1 MVSSMPLDDNHDDDH
16 DHIHPPPPAE
26 LPEAEANG
34 FGVTSTTNGNQNS
47 ASIQSLSNGNFVI
60 SFLSSSSAD
69 DGQDIRARFFRL
81 DGSAIGNDI
90 RVNETTAGTQTGI
103 GSLALNDGSVLITWR
118 SPDPLNS
125 GNSHLFGRRFSADGV
140 ALTGEVQLSASGAD
154 GSYGFNQ
161 RSGSSGLLVFAYE
174 NNGEIQGRSF
184 NPATLAAQIAE
195 TQLNTTLTGTPASV
209 ALQGLSNGNFLL
221 RFDSPEGGANGT
233 EIRNRVFSVDS
244 VSGTFTAVSINGSA
258 NDYLVNTTTAGN
270 QTGIRTNRLA
280 DTRVLEVWQSTDS
293 GDGSGTTIR
302 ARYMSA
308 TGTPTGSDFVLNTT
322 TAGDQRSPIILGF
335 NDGRRLVWWH
345 SFESGTTDTIRGR
358 WVDHNGALGASDF
371 VITTLPDT
379 SVPGFTL
386 ALLADQSVIAV
397 YGGTSASDGSG
408 TGIQAARVMTL
419 GGSLFPAPGEPT
431 ELTLPRVVTTP
442 FDGAPLPTYDWAT
455 AAAQISRS
463 ITPETPRFTN
473 GPGNSLAMTFAFR
486 ETEDGRPAMNTGA
499 SGFGRLNDDQIAAAL
514 YAIQQWQDVANI
526 TLTRVQDPGSQYSN
540 NAQFTFWNYTNATSG
555 SGPASASGYGGSTNS
570 SGSWQNYV
578 YLNEAKTL
586 ATAPTNANGGLE
598 FYMHEIGHALG
609 LSHPGPYNIGGTGTY
624 TAYARDAVFYED
636 SEQYTL
642 MSYFSANITHAAY
655 GTASAATPLLYDIAA
670 IQRLYGA
677 NMTTRKG
684 DNIYGFNANAG
695 QAFSITGADQQIVF
709 SVWDAGGRD
718 VLDFSGYDETQWI
731 NLNEEAFSSVG
742 GLRNNISIA
751 RNVMIEDAY
760 GGSGVDSI
768 LGSAGAN
775 LLRGNTGADTLDGG
789 AGNDTLEGGAGSD
802 SLGGGAG
809 NDLYVNV
816 AGADQVHEATDGG
829 ADTLIATSSLSFPA
843 NIEFV
848 VIAQGAE
855 GISITGS
862 TANDMIIGNQ
872 GANTMSGDAGHDTL
886 NGFGGDDRIFG
897 GEGNDL
903 LLASIGAA
911 TIDGGAGDDVILI
924 GDTSLAAILALFAP
938 A

>member
-1 MVSSMPLDDNHDDDH
+1 MPDHDDHEDDH
-16 DHIHPPPPAE
+16 DHVHPPPPVE
-26 LPEAEANG
+26 PPEAESNG

-69 DGQDIRARFFRL
+69 VGQDIRARFFRL
-81 DGSAIGNDI
+81 DGSALGPDV

-103 GSLALNDGSVLITWR
+103 SSLALNDGSLLITWR
-118 SPDPLNS
+118 SPDPLNA

-154 GSYGFNQ
+154 GSYTFAQ
-161 RSGSSGLLVFAYE
+161 RTGNTGLLIIAYE
-174 NNGEIQGRSF
+174 NDGEIQGRSF

-195 TQLNTTLTGTPASV
+195 TQLNTTLTGRPATIGF
-209 ALQGLSNGNFLL
+209 QTLSNNNLLL
-221 RFDSPEGGANGT
+221 RFDSPEGGASGT

-244 VSGTFTAVSINGSA
+244 VSGTLTAVSINGSA
-258 NDYLVNTTTAGN
+258 NDYLVNTTTTGD
-270 QTGIRTNRLA
+270 QTGIRSNRLA
-280 DTRVLEVWQSTDS
+280 YGALLEVWQSTDT

-302 ARYMSA
+302 ARYMESNGSPWA
-308 TGTPTGSDFVLNTT
+308 TDFIFATT
-322 TAGDQRSPIILGF
+322 TTGNQYSPSILGF

-345 SFESGTTDTIRGR
+345 SFENGTTDTIRGR
-358 WVDHNGALGASDF
+358 WVDHDGTLGASDF

-379 SVPGFTL
+379 LVPGFTL

-419 GGSLFPAPGEPT
+419 GGSLFPAPGAPT
-431 ELTLPRVVTTP
+431 ELTLPRVDTTP
-442 FDGAPLPTYDWAT
+442 FDDVPLPSYDWDT

-486 ETEDGRPAMNTGA
+486 DTEDGRPAMNGGA
-499 SGFGRLNDDQIAAAL
+499 SGFGRLNGDQITAAL
-514 YAIQQWQDVANI
+514 YAMHQWQDVANI
-526 TLTRVQDPGSQYSN
+526 TLTRVQNPGSQYSDD
-540 NAQFTFWNYTNATSG
+540 AQFTFWNYTAATTG
-555 SGPASASGYGGSTNS
+555 SAAANASGYGGATNS
-570 SGSWQNYV
+570 SGSWQNSV
-578 YLNEAKTL
+578 YLNATRTL
-586 ATAPTNANGGLE
+586 ATAPTSANGGLE

-677 NMTTRKG
+677 NMTTRTG

-695 QAFSITGADQQIVF
+695 EAFSITGADQQIVF

-718 VLDFSGYDETQWI
+718 VFDFSGYDEAQWI

-742 GLRNNISIA
+742 GLRNNVSIA
-751 RNVMIEDAY
+751 RNVTIEEAY
-760 GGSGVDSI
+760 AGSGADSI
-768 LGSAGAN
+768 LGSAGSN
-775 LLRGNTGADTLDGG
+775 LLRGNAGADTLDGG
-789 AGNDTLEGGAGSD
+789 AGSDVLEGGLGNDLYLGVTGADRVDEGAGGGADTLVATTSLLLAPNVEVAIIADHMSD
-802 SLGGGAG
+802 ISLTGGAADDMLIGNSRANFLSGDLGDDTLNGIAGEDEIYGGAG
-809 NDLYVNV
+809 NDLLISRT
-816 AGADQVHEATDGG
+816 GA
-829 ADTLIATSSLSFPA
+829 
-843 NIEFV
+843 
-848 VIAQGAE
+848 
-855 GISITGS
+855 
-862 TANDMIIGNQ
+862 
-872 GANTMSGDAGHDTL
+872 
-886 NGFGGDDRIFG
+886 
-897 GEGNDL
+897 L
-903 LLASIGAA
+903 LL
-911 TIDGGAGDDVILI
+911 DGGAGDDVILI
-924 GDTSLAAILALFAP
+924 GDINLADIIALFGP
-938 A
+938 V